1 MKHLPNAE
9 TPIVFLFSRGMKME
23 KEIKDKR
30 ENRKGNENRQTIKK
44 INETKMKFLGSIF
57 IRKHNHGVFLFFP
70 WGRT

>member
-57 IRKHNHGVFLFFP
+57 IRKHNHGVFLFP